1 MRKEV
6 SETYITHPCSSG
18 LATCVAATRIQT
30 QTPNICKRKAQKKAL

>member
-30 QTPNICKRKAQKKAL
+30 QTPNISSGKKKA